1 MGHVVDVL
9 NTLKTAGIPAE
20 MAYPGRKMPHIT
32 KAVAAVMLEK
42 EDYTNRITVVRVTVC
57 SPAASGGSACQS
69 AAEAAGK
76 VLAKMAVLG
85 MDTVCVQEEC
95 VFDGSADCY
104 MTALKITFSP
114 TPEPETEPECAVF
127 QVNTRLTGV
136 VAFSAWRK
144 ADTEKAVQLA
154 DAVWQIRLTE
164 EFLPG
169 AAEQPGEN
177 SGFQL
182 KVERDAGI
190 EVFSDCIW
198 TAVDRDDDLVRLR
211 QIRTGTAGSR
221 SYTPK

>member
-1 MGHVVDVL
+1 MI
-9 NTLKTAGIPAE
+9 NALKTAGIPAE
-20 MAYPGRKMPHIT
+20 MAYPGRRMLHIT

-42 EDYTNRITVVRVTVC
+42 EDYTNRITVIRVTVC
-57 SPAASGGSACQS
+57 SPAALGGSTCQS

-76 VLAKMAVLG
+76 VLAKMVVSG
-85 MDTVCVQEEC
+85 MDTACVQEEC
-95 VFDGSADCY
+95 VFDSSADCY

-114 TPEPETEPECAVF
+114 TPEPEPELVPECTVF
-127 QVNTRLTGV
+127 QGNTKLAGT

-144 ADTEKAVQLA
+144 ADTENAVQLA

-164 EFLPG
+164 EFLSGTP
-169 AAEQPGEN
+169 EQPGED

-182 KVERDAGI
+182 TVERDTGT

-198 TAVDRDDDLVRLR
+198 TAVDRDDNLVRLR

-221 SYTPK
+221 SYTSK